1 MLNEIK
7 TILEKAKTSTNK
19 AERDYYVT
27 SAKLAM
33 KELRIDISRIPEEPH
48 QALSELQKLIS
59 QPIPAPTPQPPKRL
73 PPEII
78 YSELFEGIEGLF

>member
-1 MLNEIK
+1 MFSTIK
-7 TILEKAKTSTNK
+7 TTLEKAKNTSTK

-33 KELRIDISRIPEEPH
+33 KELGIDVSRIPEEPH

-59 QPIPAPTPQPPKRL
+59 QPIPAL
-73 PPEII
+73 PPQLPRRIPSI
-78 YSELFEGIEGLF
+78 PYSDLFEGIEGLP

>member
-59 QPIPAPTPQPPKRL
+59 QPIPAPTPPKRL

-78 YSELFEGIEGLF
+78 YSELFEGVEELL